1 MIISADFYDYETGSL
16 KLTDHMINFCQRF
29 YIALLDHKDYIVLP
43 ELCLKAS
50 PAIVIAFDKF
60 FAPCDTTANTAP
72 NLRKYRGSSGTS
84 YFFRNLLNHL
94 ASGLDRSFNCSE
106 AIEF

>member
-1 MIISADFYDYETGSL
+1 MSG
-16 KLTDHMINFCQRF
+16 
-29 YIALLDHKDYIVLP
+29 
-43 ELCLKAS
+43 LCLNAS
-50 PAIVIAFDKF
+50 LAIFIAFDKF

-94 ASGLDRSFNCSE
+94 APGLAGSLNCSE

>member
-1 MIISADFYDYETGSL
+1 VWLS
-16 KLTDHMINFCQRF
+16 
-29 YIALLDHKDYIVLP
+29 
-43 ELCLKAS
+43 ELCLNAS
-50 PAIVIAFDKF
+50 LAISIAFNKF
-60 FAPCDTTANTAP
+60 FASYDTTANTAP

-94 ASGLDRSFNCSE
+94 APGLDGSFNCSE